1 MTALAIRGGTVV
13 SLGEAHDLIGP
24 ADVLVRDGVIAH
36 VGALSAAQLAECEEV
51 IDASGK
57 LVVPGFVNAHLHSP
71 ASLSAGT
78 VDAVSHPVF
87 MWLNQ
92 ADTANRTPRE
102 IYVSAMVACTQML
115 LSGTTSVIDHFPEQN
130 FTAEDVAAVVQ
141 AYEDSGMRAVVALRI
156 WDGEYDDIFPDPA
169 SISPEALAELRAV
182 SPLNPRPLDDTIAL
196 VRDCIARFN
205 GRAGR
210 VSVCPAPSNP
220 SRCSDAFLAACQA
233 VAEEFDVGIHLHLLE
248 TKRQSDLAHARYGRS
263 MVAQLDELGLLT
275 ERLSCAHCIW
285 MDEDGLRRMARSGA
299 VAVHNPESNLKFG
312 SGLAPL
318 RDMKRL
324 GVAVAL
330 GTDGISQNDNLILHD
345 AMHLAAILHRS
356 GDKDRTH
363 WIDAADALRMA
374 TLGGAR
380 AMRLRGRI
388 GSIEVGMRA
397 DLVLY
402 GQRAP
407 WWRPMNDPVQQMV
420 HGENGSSVEL
430 VMVGGR
436 VLVRDGRVTAY
447 DADAIA
453 AETDGMLDRIR
464 ARNATMHRVASQ
476 LQAVL

>member
-1 MTALAIRGGTVV
+1 MMLAVRGATAV
-13 SLGEAHDLIGP
+13 SLGETQDLIGP
-24 ADVLVRDGVIAH
+24 ADILVTDGVITAI
-36 VGALSAAQLAECEEV
+36 GTLTDEQRATCDEI

-57 LVVPGFVNAHLHSP
+57 LVLPGLVNAHLHSP

-78 VDAVSHPVF
+78 VDDVSHPVF

-102 IYVSAMVACTQML
+102 IYVSALVACTQML
-115 LSGTTSVIDHFPEQN
+115 LTGTTAVIDHFPEQN
-130 FTAEDVAAVVQ
+130 FSEHDVAAVVQ

-169 SISPEALAELRAV
+169 SITPAAFSELRAA
-182 SPLNPRPLDDTIAL
+182 SPLNPRPLAETMAL
-196 VRDCIARFN
+196 VDACIRRFN

-210 VSVCPAPSNP
+210 IAIFPGPSNP
-220 SRCSDAFLAACQA
+220 SRCSDDLLVACQRL
-233 VAEEFDVGIHLHLLE
+233 AESHDVGIHTHLLE
-248 TKRQSDLAHARYGRS
+248 TSRQDQLARARYGRS

-275 ERLSCAHCIW
+275 SRLSCAHCIW
-285 MDEDGLRRMARSGA
+285 MDEDGLQRMAAAGA

-324 GVAVAL
+324 GVPVAL

-356 GDKDRTH
+356 GDRDRTH
-363 WIDAADALRMA
+363 WISAADALKMA

-380 AMRLRGRI
+380 AMRLRDRTGA
-388 GSIEVGMRA
+388 IEVGMQA
-397 DLVLY
+397 DLVVYRLS
-402 GQRAP
+402 AP
-407 WWRPMNDPVQQMV
+407 WWQPMNDPVQQMV
-420 HGENGSSVEL
+420 HAENGSSVEL

-436 VLVRDGRVTAY
+436 VLVRDGRVVAY

-453 AETDGMLDRIR
+453 AETRGMLSDIR
-464 ARNATMHRVASQ
+464 RRNATIHRVAQ
-476 LQAVL
+476 DLQSVL

>member
-1 MTALAIRGGTVV
+1 MKQAIRGGTVV
-13 SLGEAHDLIGP
+13 SLGEIRDLVAV
-24 ADVLVRDGVIAH
+24 ADVLVEDGIVAA
-36 VGALSAAQLAECEEV
+36 VGTLSAEQLA
-51 IDASGK
+51 DADIVDATGK

-102 IYVSAMVACTQML
+102 VYVSTLIGCTQML

-130 FTAEDVAAVVQ
+130 FSAADVAAAVQ

-182 SPLNPRPLDDTIAL
+182 SPLNPRPLAETMAL
-196 VRDCIARFN
+196 VESCIEQFN

-210 VSVCPAPSNP
+210 IAVCPAPSNP
-220 SRCSDAFLAACQA
+220 SRCTDEFLIACQRI
-233 VAEEFDVGIHLHLLE
+233 AEKYDVGIHMHLLE
-248 TKRQSDLAHARYGRS
+248 THRQAELAQARYGRS
-263 MVAQLDELGLLT
+263 MVAQLDALGLLT
-275 ERLSCAHCIW
+275 DRLSCAHCIW
-285 MDEDGLRRMARSGA
+285 MDEDGMRRMARTGA

-324 GVAVAL
+324 GVPVAL

-356 GDKDRTH
+356 GAKDRTY

-380 AMRLRGRI
+380 AMRQRGRI
-388 GSIEVGMRA
+388 GAIEPGMQA

-402 GQRAP
+402 GQQAA
-407 WWRPMNDPVQQMV
+407 WWRPLNDAVQQMV

-430 VMVGGR
+430 VMVAGR
-436 VLVRDGRVTAY
+436 VLVRGGRVVAY

-453 AETDGMLDRIR
+453 AETDGMLASIR
-464 ARNATMHRVASQ
+464 GRNATMHRVAMQ
-476 LQAVL
+476 LQTVL